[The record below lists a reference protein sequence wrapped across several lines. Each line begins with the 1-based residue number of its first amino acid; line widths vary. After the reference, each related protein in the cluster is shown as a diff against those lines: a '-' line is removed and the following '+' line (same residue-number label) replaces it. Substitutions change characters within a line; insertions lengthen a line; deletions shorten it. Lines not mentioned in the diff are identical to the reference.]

1 MNGEPMPRHPPGPS
15 GQRDKSK
22 SYDGGGKAKP
32 CLQWGKVAVIV
43 PTFFIAGC
51 GKYTSINEP
60 YTAGPDMDGSHGVPE
75 DRLVLILMQ
84 ITPEGEEKNGRI

>member
-1 MNGEPMPRHPPGPS
+1 MPAVGESCGHRS
-15 GQRDKSK
+15 NF
-22 SYDGGGKAKP
+22 
-32 CLQWGKVAVIV
+32 
-43 PTFFIAGC
+43 FFIAGC